1 MELKMENLETRV
13 QHLEKRCRILT
24 RSVAALVCFAAY
36 ASFSGGLTINRS
48 ATAQSPEAEQLNAAL
63 QSYSSGKEGEE
74 QKIPTVVEAQVFVLK
89 DSTGQIRGVWNADN
103 QTTSFAMMH
112 KGKFPVAA
120 ISVDDKNASLSLTD
134 VYQGKIN
141 MSLVNSV
148 RSISVTDDTK
158 NNNIYLGLTGNGAAS
173 IDLVSSGDSEFSI
186 DGAKSTIDLTGDK
199 TTLAMTETVGGTV
212 ALQAQPAAAV
222 LSYID
227 HQGKSTMKLS
237 TIDGKTAF
245 QMESPATRERK
256 DITTAPDEPAATAAP
271 VAEEAAPVAVPAEEK
286 ADAVKAEEKKNDA
299 EKKEENK
306 EEKKD
311 EAKNVVDMKSYS
323 PFGEK

>member
-48 ATAQSPEAEQLNAAL
+48 ATAQSPEAGQLNAAL
-63 QSYSSGKEGEE
+63 QSYSSGEGEE

-120 ISVDDKNASLSLTD
+120 ISVDDKNASFSLTD

-173 IDLVSSGDSEFSI
+173 IDVVSSGNSELSI
-186 DGAKSTIDLTGDK
+186 DGTKSTIDLTGDK
-199 TTLAMTETVGGTV
+199 TTLAMTETVGGTI

-227 HQGKSTMKLS
+227 YQGKSTMKLS
-237 TIDGKTAF
+237 TVDGKTAF

-256 DITTAPDEPAATAAP
+256 DITTAPDAEKNITATSSAEIVPAAAKT
-271 VAEEAAPVAVPAEEK
+271 ET
-286 ADAVKAEEKKNDA
+286 
-299 EKKEENK
+299 EKKEETK

-311 EAKNVVDMKSYS
+311 EAKDVVDMKSYS

>member
-13 QHLEKRCRILT
+13 QHLEKKCRFLT

-36 ASFSGGLTINRS
+36 ASFSGGLTINRP
-48 ATAQSPEAEQLNAAL
+48 ATAQASPEDQLKAAV
-63 QSYSSGKEGEE
+63 QAFSKEGEA
-74 QKIPTVVEAQVFVLK
+74 KIPAVVEAQVFVLK
-89 DSTGQIRGVWNADN
+89 DDEGQIRGVWSADN

-120 ISVDDKNASLSLTD
+120 MSVDEKNASLSLTD

-148 RSISVTDDTK
+148 RSISVTDDTR
-158 NNNIYLGLTGNGAAS
+158 NNNIYLGLTGNGTAS
-173 IDLVSSGDSEFSI
+173 VDVVSSGTAELSI
-186 DGAKSTIDLTGDK
+186 DGTKSTIDMTGDK

-237 TIDGKTAF
+237 TIDGRTAL
-245 QMESPATRERK
+245 QMESPATRDRK
-256 DITTAPDEPAATAAP
+256 DITTKADEPVAIDVPAGVPVEP
-271 VAEEAAPVAVPAEEK
+271 VAAA
-286 ADAVKAEEKKNDA
+286 
-299 EKKEENK
+299 KEEPK
-306 EEKKD
+306 PEEVKKD
-311 EAKNVVDMKSYS
+311 DAKDVVGMKSYS
-323 PFGEK
+323 PFGDK

>member
-1 MELKMENLETRV
+1 MELNMENLESRV
-13 QHLEKRCRILT
+13 QHLEKKCRILT
-24 RSVAALVCFAAY
+24 RSVAALACFAAY
-36 ASFSGGLTINRS
+36 AAFSGGLTMNKN
-48 ATAQSPEAEQLNAAL
+48 ATAQSAQDAQLSAAL
-63 QSYSSGKEGEE
+63 KAYSAGKEGEP

-89 DSTGQIRGVWNADN
+89 DSSGQIRGVWNADE

-120 ISVDDKNASLSLTD
+120 MSVDDKNASLSLTD

-148 RSISVTDDTK
+148 RSISVTDDTRR
-158 NNNIYLGLTGNGAAS
+158 NNIYLGLTGNGSAA
-173 IDLVSSGDSEFSI
+173 IDMVSSGDSEFSI

-227 HQGKSTMKLS
+227 YQGKSTMKLS
-237 TIDGKTAF
+237 TVDGRTAL
-245 QMESPATRERK
+245 QMESPATRDKK
-256 DITTAPDEPAATAAP
+256 DITTAPDEPVAASAATPAPAP
-271 VAEEAAPVAVPAEEK
+271 VAEGDDKKTEDKKDEK
-286 ADAVKAEEKKNDA
+286 
-299 EKKEENK
+299 K

-311 EAKNVVDMKSYS
+311 DAKSVVDMKSYS

>member
-1 MELKMENLETRV
+1 MENLESRV
-13 QHLEKRCRILT
+13 QHLEKKCRILT
-24 RSVAALVCFAAY
+24 RSVAALACFAAY
-36 ASFSGGLTINRS
+36 AAFSGGLTMNKN
-48 ATAQSPEAEQLNAAL
+48 ATAQSAQSAQEAQLSAAL
-63 QSYSSGKEGEE
+63 KAYSSGKEGEP

-89 DSTGQIRGVWNADN
+89 DSSGQIRGVWNADE

-112 KGKFPVAA
+112 KGKFPVAVM
-120 ISVDDKNASLSLTD
+120 SVDDKNASLSLTD

-148 RSISVTDDTK
+148 RSISVTDDTRR
-158 NNNIYLGLTGNGAAS
+158 NNIYLGLTGNGSAA
-173 IDLVSSGDSEFSI
+173 IDMVSSGDSEFSI

-227 HQGKSTMKLS
+227 YQGKSTMKLS
-237 TIDGKTAF
+237 TVDGKTAL
-245 QMESPATRERK
+245 QMESPATRDKK
-256 DITTAPDEPAATAAP
+256 DITTAPDEPVATPAATPAAEP
-271 VAEEAAPVAVPAEEK
+271 VAEGE
-286 ADAVKAEEKKNDA
+286 DKKTEDKKD
-299 EKKEENK
+299 EKKEEKK

-311 EAKNVVDMKSYS
+311 DAKSVVDMKSYS

>member
-1 MELKMENLETRV
+1 
-13 QHLEKRCRILT
+13 
-24 RSVAALVCFAAY
+24 
-36 ASFSGGLTINRS
+36 
-48 ATAQSPEAEQLNAAL
+48 
-63 QSYSSGKEGEE
+63 
-74 QKIPTVVEAQVFVLK
+74 
-89 DSTGQIRGVWNADN
+89 
-103 QTTSFAMMH
+103 MMH

-120 ISVDDKNASLSLTD
+120 MSVDDKNASLSLTD

-148 RSISVTDDTK
+148 RSISVTDDTRR
-158 NNNIYLGLTGNGAAS
+158 NNIYLGLTGNGSAA
-173 IDLVSSGDSEFSI
+173 IDMVSSGDSEFSI

-227 HQGKSTMKLS
+227 YQGKSTMKLS
-237 TIDGKTAF
+237 TVDGRTAL
-245 QMESPATRERK
+245 QMESPATRDKK
-256 DITTAPDEPAATAAP
+256 DITTAPDEPVAAPAATPAPAP
-271 VAEEAAPVAVPAEEK
+271 VAEGDDKKTEDKKDEK
-286 ADAVKAEEKKNDA
+286 
-299 EKKEENK
+299 K

-311 EAKNVVDMKSYS
+311 DAKSVVDMKSYS

>member
-1 MELKMENLETRV
+1 MENLESRV
-13 QHLEKRCRILT
+13 QHLEKKCRILT
-24 RSVAALVCFAAY
+24 RSVAALACFAAY
-36 ASFSGGLTINRS
+36 AAFSGGLTMNKN
-48 ATAQSPEAEQLNAAL
+48 ATAQSAQEAQLSAAL
-63 QSYSSGKEGEE
+63 KAYSSGKEGEP

-89 DSTGQIRGVWNADN
+89 DSSGQIRGVWNADE

-112 KGKFPVAA
+112 KGKFPVAVM
-120 ISVDDKNASLSLTD
+120 SVDDKNASLSLTD

-148 RSISVTDDTK
+148 RSISVTDDTRR
-158 NNNIYLGLTGNGAAS
+158 NNIYLGLTGNGSAA
-173 IDLVSSGDSEFSI
+173 IDMVSSGDSEFSI

-227 HQGKSTMKLS
+227 YQGKSTMKLS
-237 TIDGKTAF
+237 TVDGKTAL
-245 QMESPATRERK
+245 QMESPATRDKK
-256 DITTAPDEPAATAAP
+256 DITTAPDEPVATPAATPAAEP
-271 VAEEAAPVAVPAEEK
+271 VAEGE
-286 ADAVKAEEKKNDA
+286 DKKTEDKKD
-299 EKKEENK
+299 EKKEE
-306 EEKKD
+306 KD
-311 EAKNVVDMKSYS
+311 DAKSVVDMKSYS